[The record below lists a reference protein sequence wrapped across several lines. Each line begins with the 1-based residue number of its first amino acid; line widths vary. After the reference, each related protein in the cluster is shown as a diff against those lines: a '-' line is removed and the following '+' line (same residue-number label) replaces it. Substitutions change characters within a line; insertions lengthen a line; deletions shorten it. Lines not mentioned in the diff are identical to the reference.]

1 MIQMKDKATGLP
13 KNKWTETIKIDDL
26 RWALGCEEGTYPLLM
41 NFKRRVLDLS
51 TKDINESPHTRF
63 KISYENDNKTK
74 IGRKVTALKF
84 HMESKKGDLPESDF
98 DYLFFGAGK
107 SDKISK
113 KKLVL
118 TEAQLDMVS
127 DWLSGN
133 NGSRKLENSGF
144 TVSQFYEYLRKNRLI
159 PLNLDVN
166 NPAVYK
172 KWLIE
177 KLSHPDFVEAIS
189 PFLKKLGFR

>member
-1 MIQMKDKATGLP
+1 MKDKATGLP

-41 NFKRRVLDLS
+41 NFKRRVLDVS
-51 TKDINESPHTRF
+51 TKEINESPHTRF

-98 DYLFFGAGK
+98 DCLFLGAVK
-107 SDKISK
+107 PEKNSK

-133 NGSRKLENSGF
+133 NGSRKLENSGL

>member
-1 MIQMKDKATGLP
+1 
-13 KNKWTETIKIDDL
+13 
-26 RWALGCEEGTYPLLM
+26 
-41 NFKRRVLDLS
+41 
-51 TKDINESPHTRF
+51 
-63 KISYENDNKTK
+63 
-74 IGRKVTALKF
+74 
-84 HMESKKGDLPESDF
+84 MESKKGDLPESDF
-98 DYLFFGAGK
+98 DYLFFGSGK
-107 SDKISK
+107 PDKISK

>member
-1 MIQMKDKATGLP
+1 
-13 KNKWTETIKIDDL
+13 
-26 RWALGCEEGTYPLLM
+26 
-41 NFKRRVLDLS
+41 
-51 TKDINESPHTRF
+51 
-63 KISYENDNKTK
+63 
-74 IGRKVTALKF
+74 
-84 HMESKKGDLPESDF
+84 MESKKGDQPESDF
-98 DYLFFGAGK
+98 DCLFLGVGK
-107 SDKISK
+107 PEKTSK

-133 NGSRKLENSGF
+133 NGSRKMENSGL
-144 TVSQFYEYLRKNRLI
+144 TISQFYEFLRKNRLV

-172 KWLIE
+172 RWLIE
-177 KLSHPDFVEAIS
+177 KLSNPDFVEAIS

>member
-1 MIQMKDKATGLP
+1 
-13 KNKWTETIKIDDL
+13 
-26 RWALGCEEGTYPLLM
+26 M

-51 TKDINESPHTRF
+51 TKEINESPHTRF

-133 NGSRKLENSGF
+133 NGSRK
-144 TVSQFYEYLRKNRLI
+144 QFYEYLRKNRLV
-159 PLNLDVN
+159 PLNFDVN

-172 KWLIE
+172 RWLIE
-177 KLSHPDFVEAIS
+177 KLSSPDFVEAIS